1 MQAKGSYGSIKSYVP
16 AKGSPRFRQAM
27 KDLVFGADR
36 EYMKGKEI
44 ITVETL
50 SGTGALSIGFGFI
63 RKYLPRLI
71 YVSEPTWVIH
81 LPVLKDNH
89 LQFKYYPYYNPS
101 TKGLEVEK
109 MIEFFEQ
116 ADEGSIVLL
125 QACAHNPTGVD
136 PDREEWKKIV
146 EAMKKK
152 KLIPFIDLAYQGLA
166 TRDLDKDV
174 WLIRHFAEEGFE
186 LFVAQSLAKNFGLYG
201 ERIGALH
208 IVAR

>member
-1 MQAKGSYGSIKSYVP
+1 M
-16 AKGSPRFRQAM
+16 
-27 KDLVFGADR
+27 
-36 EYMKGKEI
+36 
-44 ITVETL
+44 
-50 SGTGALSIGFGFI
+50 
-63 RKYLPRLI
+63 
-71 YVSEPTWVIH
+71 
-81 LPVLKDNH
+81 
-89 LQFKYYPYYNPS
+89 
-101 TKGLEVEK
+101 
-109 MIEFFEQ
+109 
-116 ADEGSIVLL
+116 

-186 LFVAQSLAKNFGLYG
+186 MFVAQSLAKNFGLYG

-208 IVAR
+208 IVTR